1 MRCAITGAA
10 GHVGSAIARGFQGH
24 GWKVLALGRRSL
36 ENARHVPYELG
47 ADPEKLPW
55 AEVDALV
62 HCAYDFAPTN
72 WAKIHQVN
80 VGGSVAL
87 LRAAREHGVK
97 RVVFISSLS
106 SFPGCRSMYGKAKFE
121 IEAAALEMGCAVVRP
136 GLVWSKNP
144 GSILAALERS
154 ARSRAVPL
162 IGDGSYPQYLV
173 SDEDLA
179 ELVFALSEDGAPTI
193 ARAISAAHPEKH
205 SLRSLLEGF
214 ARRQGR
220 NPLFI
225 PVPWPLIYA
234 GLKTLET
241 LGLPAPFRS
250 DSLIGIVF
258 QNPAPEFALPEIPRI
273 TFRPYVA

>member
-10 GHVGSAIARGFQGH
+10 GHVGSAIARCFQGH
-24 GWKVLALGRRSL
+24 GWEVLALGRRRL
-36 ENARHVPYELG
+36 ENARHIPYELG

-62 HCAYDFAPTN
+62 HCAYDFTPTN
-72 WAKIHQVN
+72 WPKIRQVN
-80 VGGSVAL
+80 VAGSIGL
-87 LRAAREHGVK
+87 LRAAREHEVK

-106 SFPGCRSMYGKAKFE
+106 SFPGCHSIYGKAKLE

-136 GLVWSKNP
+136 GLVWSRNP
-144 GSILAALERS
+144 GSLLAALERA

-179 ELVFALSEDGAPTI
+179 ELVFALCQEDAPAI
-193 ARAISAAHPEKH
+193 GRAIAAAHPERH

-214 ARRQGR
+214 ARRHGR
-220 NPLFI
+220 QPLFV

-234 GLKTLET
+234 GLKALET
-241 LGLPAPFRS
+241 LGLPVPFRS

-258 QNPAPEFALPEIPRI
+258 QNPAPKFELPEIPRI
-273 TFRPYVA
+273 SFRPYVT